1 MMRHLGD
8 RVDLDGLVADAVEE
22 GREVQVIPARSTK
35 AEALAAFSETLNFPE
50 WFGMNLDA
58 LADCLD
64 TFARESEG
72 QGEWELVWDGVAALR
87 RDDPRTFAG
96 IERIL
101 DDLQR
106 EHPHVHVTVIER

>member
-1 MMRHLGD
+1 MRILGD
-8 RVDLDGLVADAVEE
+8 KVDLDGLVADAVEE
-22 GREVQVIPARSTK
+22 GRQVQVVPGRATK
-35 AEALAAFSETLNFPE
+35 QATLEAFSQELNFPE

-87 RDDPRTFAG
+87 HDDPRTLAG
-96 IERIL
+96 IESIL
-101 DDLQR
+101 DELQQA
-106 EHPHVHVTVIER
+106 HPHVHVTVIER